1 MEASKYPGA
10 HLLLKY
16 IHGDIT
22 EQELHQLHRY
32 MEESPVLKRNFEE
45 LADPKNVRDRLRHQ
59 YNLDREAAWQKFKNG
74 YLNDRPSL
82 WVAVKNFFKPLYKP
96 AAAVLIVLLTGLSVY
111 YIILSKRTVVADMQ
125 PDPNL
130 FKTDSVAFEFTTHG
144 YLDIAGVRK
153 LDLDRVPV
161 DTIEW
166 GEVKILNQGALVTI
180 RNKTVAAKKYSAK
193 NMLVTADKRMILQ
206 LPDGSRVTLNKN
218 SFIIFPLQFDGKERR
233 VGLYGEAYFDVASN
247 PKVPFVVQTKNQ
259 MLVNAYGTSFTVT
272 SYGQDECST
281 TLLKGSVT
289 VSKDGQKKVLTE
301 GERLQITNGKPEFR
315 IDKPDMEKE
324 IAWTKKELDFKK
336 VGFQQMMIEI
346 GKLYGYKIEFKGEL
360 PKRNYDISLNSDVD
374 LNFLINSTE
383 QNDSV
388 TILKT
393 TDKLVVIGK
402 Q

>member
-22 EQELHQLHRY
+22 EQELQQLHRY
-32 MEESPVLKRNFEE
+32 IENSPVLKRNFEE
-45 LADPKNVRDRLRHQ
+45 LSDPQKLRDRLRHQ
-59 YNLDREAAWQKFKNG
+59 YNLDSEAAWQKFSSVHLANPTP
-74 YLNDRPSL
+74 LH
-82 WVAVKNFFKPLYKP
+82 VAVINLFK
-96 AAAVLIVLLTGLSVY
+96 AAVVVIIAFACFFAYNKLI
-111 YIILSKRTVVADMQ
+111 SKRAAVADVQ

-130 FKTDSVAFEFTTHG
+130 FKADTVSFQYASHG

-153 LDLDRVPV
+153 LDLERVPV

-180 RNKTVAAKKYSAK
+180 RNKTSTTKKSAAK

-206 LPDGSRVTLNKN
+206 LPDGSRVTLDKN

-233 VGLYGEAYFDVASN
+233 VGLYGQAYFDVASN

-272 SYGQDECST
+272 SYGQEECSAS
-281 TLLKGSVT
+281 LLKGSVT
-289 VSKDGQKKVLTE
+289 VSKDGQKKVLMP

-346 GKLYGYKIEFKGEL
+346 GKLYGYKVEFKGEL
-360 PKRNYDISLNSDVD
+360 PKRTYDISLNSDVD
-374 LNFLINSTE
+374 LNFLISSTE

-388 TILKT
+388 RIFKID
-393 TDKLVVIGK
+393 DKLVVYGK
-402 Q
+402 

>member
-1 MEASKYPGA
+1 
-10 HLLLKY
+10 
-16 IHGDIT
+16 
-22 EQELHQLHRY
+22 
-32 MEESPVLKRNFEE
+32 
-45 LADPKNVRDRLRHQ
+45 
-59 YNLDREAAWQKFKNG
+59 
-74 YLNDRPSL
+74 
-82 WVAVKNFFKPLYKP
+82 VAVKNFFKPLYKP

>member
-1 MEASKYPGA
+1 
-10 HLLLKY
+10 
-16 IHGDIT
+16 
-22 EQELHQLHRY
+22 
-32 MEESPVLKRNFEE
+32 
-45 LADPKNVRDRLRHQ
+45 
-59 YNLDREAAWQKFKNG
+59 
-74 YLNDRPSL
+74 
-82 WVAVKNFFKPLYKP
+82 
-96 AAAVLIVLLTGLSVY
+96 
-111 YIILSKRTVVADMQ
+111 VVADMQ